1 MLNNRICYLLSLKC
15 VSKFK
20 LFGSCVVNIYL
31 KCFGYEC
38 VGLMSDITVLCKK
51 KMCKK
56 IYNKWWWIKNIYNNS
71 YDQQSNMK
79 QDQHLCNYCNI
90 YLRIIK

>member
-20 LFGSCVVNIYL
+20 LFGSCEVNIYL

-51 KMCKK
+51 KCAKRFIIDGDELKTFTIILM
-56 IYNKWWWIKNIYNNS
+56 ISNQIWNRTNIYV
-71 YDQQSNMK
+71 
-79 QDQHLCNYCNI
+79 
-90 YLRIIK
+90 IIVIFI